1 MEKLVTQSNIGI
13 DKKRSQLYSAA
24 RKPIPNVS
32 KQIRALFRTL
42 MEYCDRQQENRLG
55 WTAYTMAG
63 QLYLSVP
70 ITLFAVV
77 YNGNLFAL
85 WIPMIISSF
94 CVLLCNLLALPT
106 KITLPVFFTSIFI
119 SVVDITLSF
128 IL

>member
-13 DKKRSQLYSAA
+13 DKQRWQIYSAA
-24 RKPIPNVS
+24 RKPIAHVS
-32 KQIRALFRTL
+32 KRIRALFRTL
-42 MEYCDRQQENRLG
+42 LEYCERQQENRLG

-70 ITLFAVV
+70 IALFAVV

-85 WIPMIISSF
+85 WIPIIISSF
-94 CVLLCNLLALPT
+94 CVILCNLLSLPI

-119 SVVDITLSF
+119 SVVDIMLSF